1 MYLFRVGCCFLVDF
15 SWLSN
20 KWKVG
25 IELPMFY
32 LYRQFKLN
40 SNLSY
45 IDKDGRRKTV
55 LLAPLDTNIV
65 FKPVRRSNPLVQR

>member
-20 KWKVG
+20 GV
-25 IELPMFY
+25 ETADV
-32 LYRQFKLN
+32 YRQFKIN

-55 LLAPLDTNIV
+55 LLAPLDNNIV